1 LDSYLGYFGKTIVD
15 GTAASDASGLQ
26 DIILLVA
33 MGLSVL
39 IGVFASQLA
48 GETWETVL
56 EEVEAEKR
64 EKEGE
69 PDQDDGIMRQF
80 LNVDLPDWLIGF
92 QIALAMAD
100 DRIHEMIY
108 NEYDGRVWNY
118 TKKEPVPRD
127 LDPAFYP
134 TSSEIVGAN
143 RGFDFS
149 ASVCDGLV
157 LTPALLETFFL
168 YADPLLDEEKAKSE
182 RRKPREFLTLEDT
195 KELSIARLVPSQQ
208 RQDDSQEALLDKL
221 EYLRSRTR
229 ERLNKLNERLREDEL

>member
-1 LDSYLGYFGKTIVD
+1 ME
-15 GTAASDASGLQ
+15 
-26 DIILLVA
+26 LLVA

-134 TSSEIVGAN
+134 TSPEIVGAN

-157 LTPALLETFFL
+157 LTPALLEAFFL